1 MNPTTTVTR
10 EVQSLIEAVC
20 DGMADD
26 AQVRD
31 LESLLLTDEEAC
43 NFYVDLLDLD
53 AKLQR
58 LVGSL
63 QEGDAAL
70 KEFIAAKQT
79 PSATPAPTFLSTAL
93 PRTLGYFSA
102 GWPVAYLVA
111 TVITGLWLLG
121 MWLTP
126 VSRTGCIRNPCRRPL
141 SDSLHPNRRL
151 IGGPD
156 HRHGRLQI
164 GNPGTTSY
172 PPMFRWGRSLS
183 LASGLMEIT
192 YDTGAKVILQ
202 GPVTY

>member
-1 MNPTTTVTR
+1 M
-10 EVQSLIEAVC
+10 QSLIEAVC

-31 LESLLLTDEEAC
+31 LESLLLTDEATC
-43 NFYVDLLDLD
+43 NFYVDMLDLD

-70 KEFIAAKQT
+70 KEFVAAKQT
-79 PSATPAPTFLSTAL
+79 PSVSPAPTFLSPAL
-93 PRTLGYFSA
+93 HGTPGYFS
-102 GWPVAYLVA
+102 GWPVAYLTA
-111 TVITGLWLLG
+111 TVITGIWLLS
-121 MWLTP
+121 MLAYARIP
-126 VSRTGCIRNPCRRPL
+126 LAGCNALRADGHQATVEPERRY
-141 SDSLHPNRRL
+141 
-151 IGGPD
+151 IGGTD

-164 GNPGTTSY
+164 GGSGHD
-172 PPMFRWGRSLS
+172 FLS
-183 LASGLMEIT
+183 VDVRLGQKLDLASGLMEIT